1 VNARS
6 APDFFFFSG
15 SGSLTRA
22 GARVVLLC
30 FALYRVVEWRL
41 DSHYCNLLSLPQ
53 DDVRIA
59 LSRRRGGGQLIML
72 NSIGG
77 GIAAAFTGSPRKLS
91 ELQHSYILPFFR
103 Y

>member
-1 VNARS
+1 
-6 APDFFFFSG
+6 
-15 SGSLTRA
+15 
-22 GARVVLLC
+22 VLLC

-41 DSHYCNLLSLPQ
+41 DSFHCNLLSLPQ
-53 DDVRIA
+53 DAARIA

-77 GIAAAFTGSPRKLS
+77 GIAAAFIGSPRELS

>member
-1 VNARS
+1 VQ
-6 APDFFFFSG
+6 
-15 SGSLTRA
+15 
-22 GARVVLLC
+22 LC

-41 DSHYCNLLSLPQ
+41 GSHYCNLPSLPQ
-53 DDVRIA
+53 DAVRIA
-59 LSRRRGGGQLIML
+59 LSRRRGGDQLIML

-77 GIAAAFTGSPRKLS
+77 GIPAALTGWPRELS